1 MRFKLISATLLF
13 THIVAK
19 LYSKIVARFY
29 RKNYIFLAIS
39 LSVFCFMPSVSA
51 EHALAYGYTAK
62 YPKNFSHFD
71 YVNPDAPK
79 GGRLDLNGSRT
90 FDRLNPFLLKG
101 VAAEGVDGLVFETL
115 MEQSLDEPYT
125 FYGLLADDVRLAED
139 GLSVS
144 YHINPL
150 ARFSDGTAV
159 TVDDVKFSFDTLM
172 QDKHVHP
179 AYKMTLGHINEAE
192 IIDTQTIRFNFKENN
207 PKLPMLLSSYLS
219 VFPKHWVADLAFK
232 ETAMKIPI
240 GSGPYILA
248 SYDTGKQIKFKRNPD
263 YWAKD
268 LGVRKGLF
276 NFDEVVYK
284 YFRDSTI
291 ALEALKAGEYDFR
304 HEYNSKMWA
313 RDYSG
318 RVFDDHKILKK
329 NIPHENSVGIQG
341 FIVNTRKPL
350 FSDKRVR
357 EALVLAYDFEW
368 ANRMLFYNQYQRN
381 DSYFSNTELAAKGA
395 ISQREREL
403 LEPFKEQLESA
414 VFAEAWQPPNTLA
427 PASLRDNLRQAI
439 QLLKSAGWQYK
450 DGALRNSAG
459 RAFSFELILAQKAFE
474 RIAAPYAR
482 NLKKLGIVMHYR
494 TVDYALYKRQV
505 ETKDFDMIVSSY
517 PQSQV
522 PGNELEGRWHSKN
535 AEVDGSANYPGIKS
549 PAVDALLKQL
559 SNTTDRTEI
568 IALTRAIDRVLLS
581 EFYLVPHWYIATHR
595 IAYWDKF
602 EFPEIIPKFYSA
614 EGWMLSTWWF
624 KAPYRQL
631 NTH

>member
-1 MRFKLISATLLF
+1 MRFNLFARPVLYKNNIYLLF
-13 THIVAK
+13 IIFF
-19 LYSKIVARFY
+19 SSFY
-29 RKNYIFLAIS
+29 LSQPLMADHAI
-39 LSVFCFMPSVSA
+39 
-51 EHALAYGYTAK
+51 AYGYTPK
-62 YPKNFSHFD
+62 YSKNFSHFD
-71 YVNPDAPK
+71 YVNPNAPK

-90 FDRLNPFLLKG
+90 FDRLNPYLLKG
-101 VAAEGVDGLVFETL
+101 VAADGIEGLIIETL

-125 FYGLLADDVRLAED
+125 FYGLLADDIHIAED

-159 TVDDVKFSFDTLM
+159 TVEDVKFSFDTLM

-179 AYKMTLGHINEAE
+179 AYKITLGIISDAQILDAE
-192 IIDTQTIRFNFKENN
+192 TIRFNFKEKN

-219 VFPKHWVADLAFK
+219 VFPKHWVGDLEFK
-232 ETAMKIPI
+232 DTAMKLPI
-240 GSGPYILA
+240 GSGPYLLD
-248 SYDTGKQIKFKRNPD
+248 SYDTGKQLTFKRNPN

-268 LGVRKGLF
+268 LGVRQGMF

-313 RDYSG
+313 RDYTG
-318 RVFDDHKILKK
+318 RVFKSNEILKK

-341 FIVNTRKPL
+341 FIMNTRKSL

-395 ISQREREL
+395 ISNSEQAL
-403 LEPFKEQLESA
+403 LDPFKAQLNA
-414 VFAEAWQPPNTLA
+414 QVFADAWTPPVTTE
-427 PASLRDNLRQAI
+427 PSSLRNNLRQAI
-439 QLLKSAGWQYK
+439 KLLKSAGWEFNN
-450 DGALRNSAG
+450 GALRNSAG
-459 RAFSFELILAQKAFE
+459 KTFRFDLVLAQKAFE

-482 NLKKLGIVMHYR
+482 NLEKLGITMHYR
-494 TVDYALYKRQV
+494 TVDYALYKRKV

-535 AEVDGSANYPGIKS
+535 ADIDGSANYPGIKS
-549 PAVDALLKQL
+549 PAIDALLTQL
-559 SNTTDRTEI
+559 SNTTDRAEI
-568 IALTRAIDRVLLS
+568 IAITQAMDRVLLS
-581 EFYLVPHWYIATHR
+581 EFYLIPHWYISTHR

-602 EFPEIIPKFYSA
+602 EYPETLPRFFSA

-624 KAPYRQL
+624 KAPYRSS
-631 NTH
+631 NVAH